1 MKNERHKRKES
12 FSVLLISNMGRSS
25 KQFHIT
31 LFALRLIFFILLF
44 ICVAAGWLTYEFVV
58 NHRVQSTLREQIAT
72 QEDTVRQLTKEKE
85 ALDGEKLA
93 LSEENETLKQEGARK
108 AEEEAAAAAAA
119 EQEAA
124 EQEPEDNS
132 STPTRYPFSG
142 ASVLKSN
149 YSDEQPYLSVN
160 TYADCAVIA
169 AGSGTVVSVRSDD
182 TYPHII
188 EIQHESGHL
197 TRYMCH
203 GEAQVETEEGAEV
216 QIGDTLFTVTA
227 DETPVDYQIIVDEAP
242 VDPLSIIDAKG

>member
-25 KQFHIT
+25 KQFHIS

-44 ICVAAGWLTYEFVV
+44 ICVAAGWLTYEFVA
-58 NHRVQSTLREQIAT
+58 NHRVQSTLRQQIAT
-72 QEDTVRQLTKEKE
+72 QEDTVRQLTEEKE
-85 ALDGEKLA
+85 ALNGEKLA
-93 LSEENETLKQEGARK
+93 LSEENETLKQEAAKK
-108 AEEEAAAAAAA
+108 AEEEAAAAAA

-124 EQEPEDNS
+124 EQEAEDES

-142 ASVLKSN
+142 ASVLRSN

-169 AGSGTVVSVRSDD
+169 AGNGTVVSVRSDD
-182 TYPHII
+182 TCPHII
-188 EIQHESGHL
+188 EIQHGSGHL

-216 QIGDTLFTVTA
+216 QAGDTLFTVTA
-227 DETPVDYQIIVDEAP
+227 NETQVDYQIMVDEAP
-242 VDPLSIIDAKG
+242 IDPLSIIDAKG